1 LTKVQGRERAPA
13 PDATGAQRR
22 VDVVSWAIVA
32 VALLLLVFAPLIFT
46 DFFVGVIL
54 TKALWLG
61 IAAASLI
68 FLASYAG
75 MVSLGQVGLYAIA
88 GMMFAN
94 LVAADGGL
102 DAAWNPWVAVIAA
115 LLIATLAGLLFG
127 AVAARSVGIYFLMI
141 TLALGVLVYYFFA
154 QVTQLSGF
162 GGVNAPELP
171 ALIGNPGADPIPLF
185 YVTLAASVLIFLGIR
200 YLVRTPFGLAMQGL
214 RDEPDR
220 MRALGF
226 NVTLHRTLA
235 FGVGAFIAAV
245 AGILSVWYNQRI
257 SPGSIALG
265 QTIDILVIAVIGGL
279 YRLEGA
285 WVGAIFFALLDN
297 YSREYTPEIGDVL
310 GPERFNTLIGIV
322 FLVIVLV
329 SPGGLVGLWDKA
341 KERLGPSGGRGA
353 HAGPAPGDEPSPP
366 VQEPLGPGRMA

>member
-1 LTKVQGRERAPA
+1 LTERAA
-13 PDATGAQRR
+13 ESRSR
-22 VDVVSWAIVA
+22 VDVVSWAILA
-32 VALLLLVFAPLIFT
+32 LALLVLLFAPLIFT
-46 DFFVGVIL
+46 EFFLSVIL

-88 GMMFAN
+88 GMTYAN

-102 DAAWNPWVAVIAA
+102 DAAWNPWIAVIAA
-115 LLIATLAGLLFG
+115 LLAATLVGVLFG
-127 AVAARSVGIYFLMI
+127 AVASRSEGIYFLMI
-141 TLALGVLVYYFFA
+141 TLALGVIVFYFFA

-162 GGVNAPELP
+162 GGVNVPELP
-171 ALIGNPGADPIPLF
+171 SIIGNPGQDPVPLF
-185 YVTLAASVLIFLGIR
+185 YVTLGASVLVFFGIR
-200 YLVRTPFGLAMQGL
+200 YLVRTPFGLTMQGL

-235 FGVGAFIAAV
+235 FAAGALI
-245 AGILSVWYNQRI
+245 AGIAGVLSVWYNQRI
-257 SPGSIALG
+257 SPGAIGLG
-265 QTIDILVIAVIGGL
+265 QTIDVLVIAVIGGL
-279 YRLEGA
+279 YRIEGA

-297 YSREYTPEIGDVL
+297 YSREYTPDIGEVL
-310 GPERFNTLIGIV
+310 GPERFNTLIGII

-341 KERLGPSGGRGA
+341 KERMGPSGGGRSR
-353 HAGPAPGDEPSPP
+353 AGPAAGGTPPP
-366 VQEPLGPGRMA
+366 VQEPLERGAS